1 MTTQNQTVADQA
13 RVQTA
18 APVASTSSRYTDW
31 QAIGVIFRLWR
42 RQGVRLVVGMLLALA
57 ALACGLALM
66 QVSGLRLAGCVLGE
80 LVVTTALL
88 RWVGAGRVLLRY
100 AERLFA
106 HDAMFRALA
115 DLRVWFFHSLARGA
129 AAGLGFRRAGDML
142 SRLVSD
148 IGTLDGLY
156 LRIVVPLVCACLTF
170 PALLVIVGRQ
180 SIILGLCVGA
190 LFACASF
197 LVPWLI
203 ARSGQ
208 KAADQAAHLL
218 AHLRISVLDLVGGL
232 REIRAFGA
240 EGRMLARVQA
250 ADAALLQGQMALAR
264 RAAFANA
271 LAFLFGQIAVLLVL
285 LAIGGIM
292 LPKLHGLEGVSV
304 LFLTVAAFESAVSLT
319 RAGLQAGIMGAS
331 ARRVVEMAV
340 QPAAAGQQAAQ
351 KDAPASTDIRLDNVR
366 FRWAED
372 RPWVLKGL
380 SLEIPAGSRVA
391 ILGPSGAGKSSL
403 AALLL
408 RAATPQDGQ
417 IFLGG
422 EDITTIR
429 PDSVRSKMAWLSQAT
444 HLFDDTI
451 RANLLLGRPDASED
465 DLWKAL
471 DQAAISDVVRNL
483 PEGLDTWVG
492 EGGIRLSGG
501 QGRRVAL
508 ARTLLA
514 PAPILILDEPATGLD
529 AQTEQDFL
537 RTLNTVTEGR
547 TVILIAHRLTGVEKL
562 DRIWRLSDGL
572 AKAAAA

>member
-1 MTTQNQTVADQA
+1 MHTMPVQPTA
-13 RVQTA
+13 RF
-18 APVASTSSRYTDW
+18 TDW
-31 QAIGVIFRLWR
+31 QAVCVIFGLWR
-42 RQGVRLVVGMLLALA
+42 RQGVRLVAGALLALA

-80 LVVTTALL
+80 VVVTTALL
-88 RWVGAGRVLLRY
+88 RWVGVGRVTLRY

-115 DLRVWFFHSLARGA
+115 DLRVWFFQSLAHGA

-148 IGTLDGLY
+148 IGALDGLY
-156 LRIVVPLVCACLTF
+156 LRIVVPLVCAGLTF

-180 SIILGLCVGA
+180 SLVLGVAVGV
-190 LFACASF
+190 LFACSSF

-250 ADAALLQGQMALAR
+250 ADAALLQGQMAVAR

-271 LAFLFGQIAVLLVL
+271 LAFLFGQSAVFMVL
-285 LAIGGIM
+285 LAIGGIL
-292 LPKLHGLEGVSV
+292 LPRIGALEGVSI
-304 LFLTVAAFESAVSLT
+304 LFLTVAAFESAVTLT
-319 RAGLQAGIMGAS
+319 RAGLQAGIMGVS

-340 QPAAAGQQAAQ
+340 QPAAANTQVMHEN
-351 KDAPASTDIRLDNVR
+351 APADTSIRLNNVR

-380 SLEIPAGSRVA
+380 TLDIPAGARVA
-391 ILGPSGAGKSSL
+391 ILGPSGIGKSSL

-408 RAATPQDGQ
+408 RAASPQEGH
-417 IFLGG
+417 IYLGG
-422 EDITTIR
+422 EDIATIR
-429 PDSVRSKMAWLSQAT
+429 PDAVRSKMAWLSQAT

-471 DQAAISDVVRNL
+471 DQAAVSDVVRAL

-501 QGRRVAL
+501 QGRRIAL

-529 AQTEQDFL
+529 AQTEQEFL
-537 RTLNTVTEGR
+537 RTLNTVSEGR

-562 DRIWRLSDGL
+562 DRIWRLSEGV

>member
-1 MTTQNQTVADQA
+1 MATQDQT
-13 RVQTA
+13 TA
-18 APVASTSSRYTDW
+18 AQTNVPPVVTAPQSSTRFTDW
-31 QAIGVIFRLWR
+31 QAICVIFGLWR
-42 RQGVRLVVGMLLALA
+42 RQGVRLIVGALLALA

-66 QVSGLRLAGCVLGE
+66 QVSGLRLAECVLGE
-80 LVVTTALL
+80 LVVTTTLL
-88 RWVGAGRVLLRY
+88 RWVGAGRVTLRY

-115 DLRVWFFHSLARGA
+115 DLRVWFFHSLAHGA

-148 IGTLDGLY
+148 IGALDGLY
-156 LRIVVPLVCACLTF
+156 LRIVVPLACACLTF

-180 SIILGLCVGA
+180 SLVLGLAVGL

-197 LVPWLI
+197 VVPWLI

-208 KAADQAAHLL
+208 KAAEQSAHLL

-240 EGRMLARVQA
+240 EGRMLTRVQA
-250 ADAALLQGQMALAR
+250 ADAALLQGQMAVAR

-271 LAFLFGQIAVLLVL
+271 LAFLFGQIAIFLVL
-285 LAIGGIM
+285 LAIGGI
-292 LPKLHGLEGVSV
+292 LFPKLGALEGVSI
-304 LFLTVAAFESAVSLT
+304 LFLSVAAFESAVTLT

-340 QPAAAGQQAAQ
+340 KPSVARAQAAQ
-351 KDAPASTDIRLDNVR
+351 QDAPANTSIRLDNVR

-380 SLEIPAGSRVA
+380 TLDIPAGSRVA

-408 RAATPQDGQ
+408 RAASPQSGH
-417 IFLGG
+417 ILLGG

-429 PDSVRSKMAWLSQAT
+429 PESVRSKMAWLSQAT

-451 RANLLLGRPDASED
+451 RANLLLGRPDASEED
-465 DLWKAL
+465 MWNAL
-471 DQAAISDVVRNL
+471 DQAAVSDVVRSL

-501 QGRRVAL
+501 QGRRIAL

-529 AQTEQDFL
+529 AQTEQEFL
-537 RTLNTVTEGR
+537 RTLNSVTEGR

-562 DRIWRLSDGL
+562 DRIWRLSDGV